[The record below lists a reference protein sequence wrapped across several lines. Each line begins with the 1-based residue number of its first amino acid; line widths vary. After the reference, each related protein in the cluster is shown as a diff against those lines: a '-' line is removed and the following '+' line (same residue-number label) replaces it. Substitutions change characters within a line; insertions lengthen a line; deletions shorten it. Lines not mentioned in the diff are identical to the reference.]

1 VPSVVSVTVA
11 EYHDFDDHRAVVR
24 TELATGA
31 RVDRFEI
38 VRLLGAGGMGA
49 VYEARDPELG
59 RSVALK
65 VIREPNPQLSLRLL
79 REAQALAQLQHPNVV
94 AVHDVGTDGDEVF
107 VAMELVDG
115 TSLDRR
121 APKPASW
128 REVVELFVQAGRGL
142 IAAHAKGL
150 IHRDVKP
157 ANLFVDRDGR
167 VRVGD
172 FGLARRAAD
181 DAPARIS
188 SEFEVSGIDE
198 TVDASD
204 PATAQTIDTGGG
216 SGDGLLG
223 SPLTHEGSLVGTPKY
238 MAPEQAAGKRA
249 SALSDQ
255 YSFCVALK
263 EMLPPGSPSWLTRAV
278 ERGLERDPA
287 KRHPSMQ
294 ALVDILAQTPGK
306 RRRTALV
313 IAAIVA
319 IAGVAVA
326 LLLVGRRDPDND
338 EVAAMVADCTAG
350 EDRIADVWNPARR
363 AEVEAAFVATGK
375 IYAKDIFE
383 KVAAALDARRD
394 EWVAMHSQAC
404 QATRL
409 FRTQSP
415 EVYERRMACLEDRR
429 SELDAFVG
437 ELATIEPKAVDDA
450 GAIVDDIARVRPCA
464 DIERLAEL
472 ERPPTEPTERVR
484 YDELAQQLAALGA
497 KTWTGEWDALSRDG
511 ATIAAEAE
519 TRGWSRHAARARFL
533 EGQGHGYAGRAPEAR
548 TALEAAARAAAAAGD
563 DRLAMQAWTVLIP
576 MLVESGEIEAAR
588 TLYLAADAAV
598 QRAGNPPEFRVSL
611 LQADGWIKAMSGDMQ
626 GARDVM
632 TAALELAEQDPD
644 DKDNLLH
651 VLGNLSS
658 IELQL
663 ADYTKAIEHRR
674 RGLDLSIE
682 HHGKLHPA
690 TAEALADLGQA
701 LGSSGDIA
709 AGKSTLLEALE
720 TMEKVYGP
728 DSPKIAFVL
737 QSLANTSVDDLAAAE
752 AYYVRA
758 VAIHEKAKTQGL
770 GRAMIG
776 LAQTRIERN
785 DMAGAREVLDRVF
798 PIIEARSGT
807 ENMEYAVAESAYG
820 MAVGCKAKDRL
831 DHAVKVLT
839 ADLGAEHPMTAEAI
853 ATRKACK

>member
-1 VPSVVSVTVA
+1 MPSVVSVTVA
-11 EYHDFDDHRAVVR
+11 AYHNFDDHRAVVR

-115 TSLDRR
+115 TSLDQRT
-121 APKPASW
+121 PKPATW

-188 SEFEVSGIDE
+188 SEFEISGIDE

-204 PATAQTIDTGGG
+204 PAIAETIETGGG

-223 SPLTHEGSLVGTPKY
+223 SPLTHAGSLVGTPKY

-255 YSFCVALK
+255 YSFCVALR
-263 EMLPPGSPSWLTRAV
+263 EMLPPGAPSWLTRAV
-278 ERGLERDPA
+278 ERGLERDPE

-306 RRRTALV
+306 RRRTGL
-313 IAAIVA
+313 A
-319 IAGVAVA
+319 IAGAAGAAAIAAAFLV
-326 LLLVGRRDPDND
+326 VGRRGPD
-338 EVAAMVADCTAG
+338 ETAAVIADCSGGDA
-350 EDRIADVWNPARR
+350 RMADVWNSPRR
-363 AEVEAAFVATGK
+363 AEVEAAFTATGK
-375 IYAKDIFE
+375 VYAQDAFAKI
-383 KVAAALDARRD
+383 ATALDARRD
-394 EWVAMHSQAC
+394 EWVAMHSMAC
-404 QATRL
+404 QATHL
-409 FRTQSP
+409 FRRQSP
-415 EVYERRMACLEDRR
+415 EMLERRMACLLERR
-429 SELDAFVG
+429 AELDAFVG
-437 ELATIEPKAVDDA
+437 ELTKIEPKAVDDA
-450 GAIVDDIARVRPCA
+450 GAIVDDVARVEACA
-464 DIERLAEL
+464 DVEKLEQL
-472 ERPPTEPTERVR
+472 ERPPVEPEARRR
-484 YDELAQQLAALGA
+484 YDELNKARAELGA
-497 KTWTGEWDALSRDG
+497 ASQVERWGMLSADAAKIAEEAERNG
-511 ATIAAEAE
+511 WQRIAA
-519 TRGWSRHAARARFL
+519 GARFM
-533 EGQGHGYAGRAPEAR
+533 EGQGHGYAGRGPEAR
-548 TALEAAARAAAAAGD
+548 RALEAAARLAAASGD
-563 DRLAMQAWTVLIP
+563 DHLAMQAWTVLIP
-576 MLVESGEIEAAR
+576 ILIETGDIEAAR

-598 QRAGNPPEFRVSL
+598 QRAGNPAEFRVSL

-626 GARDVM
+626 GARDM
-632 TAALELAEQDPD
+632 MNAALQLAESDPD
-644 DKDNLLH
+644 DKDNVLH

-663 ADYTKAIEHRR
+663 ADYSKAIEHRR
-674 RGLDLSIE
+674 RALDLAIE

-690 TAEALADLGQA
+690 TAEALAHLGQA
-701 LGSSGDIA
+701 LGSSGDNA
-709 AGKSTLLEALE
+709 AGKATLLEALE

-758 VAIHEKAKTQGL
+758 VAIHEKAKTPGL
-770 GRAMIG
+770 VRAMIG
-776 LAQTRIERN
+776 LAQTKIERN
-785 DMAGAREVLDRVF
+785 DMAGAREVLERVF

-807 ENMEYAVAESAYG
+807 ENMEYGVAESAYG
-820 MAVGCKAKDRL
+820 MAVGCKVKDRL

-839 ADLGAEHPMTAEAI
+839 AELGAEHPMTAEAV